1 MQSRARLGLSLLPL
15 VAALLA
21 PACKT
26 VDKEED
32 IVDASLIPPALS
44 VTAPVPAATTAAP
57 IVPVP
62 TAAPPPA
69 TTTTKLDAGA
79 PTDAGAAATVDAGK
93 VADAGAAANGTMK
106 ACADKCQAVL
116 QGCALPQISKD
127 GGLPTLKDPAACQAA
142 AAACLTACTP

>member
-15 VAALLA
+15 LAALLA

-32 IVDASLIPPALS
+32 MADASLIPPAMS
-44 VTAPVPAATTAAP
+44 VATPLPAATTAAP
-57 IVPVP
+57 IMP
-62 TAAPPPA
+62 TPTVPPPPVT

-79 PTDAGAAATVDAGK
+79 PTDAGAGTADAGK
-93 VADAGAAANGTMK
+93 VVDAGTAANGTMK

-116 QGCALPQISKD
+116 QGCALPQLPKD

>member
-15 VAALLA
+15 LAALLA

-26 VDKEED
+26 VEKDED
-32 IVDASLIPPALS
+32 TADASLIPPAVS
-44 VTAPVPAATTAAP
+44 VAPPLPVATTAAP
-57 IVPVP
+57 IVPAP
-62 TAAPPPA
+62 TVAPPPA

-79 PTDAGAAATVDAGK
+79 PTDAGAVTVDAGK
-93 VADAGAAANGTMK
+93 VADAGTAANGTMK

-116 QGCALPQISKD
+116 VGCALPQIPKD

>member
-15 VAALLA
+15 LVALLA

-32 IVDASLIPPALS
+32 IADASLIPPAMS
-44 VTAPVPAATTAAP
+44 VATPLPAATTAAP
-57 IVPVP
+57 IMP
-62 TAAPPPA
+62 TPTVPPPPV
-69 TTTTKLDAGA
+69 TTKLDAGA
-79 PTDAGAAATVDAGK
+79 PTDAGAGTADAGK
-93 VADAGAAANGTMK
+93 VVDAGTAANGTMK

-116 QGCALPQISKD
+116 QGCALPQLPKD

>member
-32 IVDASLIPPALS
+32 LVDASLIPPALS

-57 IVPVP
+57 IVPAP

-69 TTTTKLDAGA
+69 ATTPKLDAGT
-79 PTDAGAAATVDAGK
+79 PTDAGAAAVDAGK

-106 ACADKCQAVL
+106 ACADKC
-116 QGCALPQISKD
+116 
-127 GGLPTLKDPAACQAA
+127 
-142 AAACLTACTP
+142 